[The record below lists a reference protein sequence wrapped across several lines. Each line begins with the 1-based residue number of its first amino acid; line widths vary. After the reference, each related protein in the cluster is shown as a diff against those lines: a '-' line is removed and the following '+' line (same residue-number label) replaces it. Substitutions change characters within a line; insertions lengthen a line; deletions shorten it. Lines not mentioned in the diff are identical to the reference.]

1 MKSKIKM
8 SKILISLAFL
18 ISIAFPDCL
27 QLYRCHHYLED
38 EYCFDIEEFIFGEDN
53 CCDEYP
59 ISFCNGGTI
68 FYEKEDYADVT
79 NPQNWDVI
87 SENVALTRGNS
98 QMLYN
103 PIEENSYNYGISPA
117 NTSWKSRPAFGE
129 DGNSYFEVGGVLS
142 IIYIPKFLPG
152 TIGSFYSYPD
162 DQYYDIHFTSWTSGN
177 GNGWP
182 GGGSDGSGGGGG
194 GGVAYWRSGPIDGS
208 PEIIEI
214 SDVPDDQGGRV
225 YITFN
230 RSLIDVDAHPVSL
243 DLYTIKRFDSVGWVN
258 IGSFQAEGNA
268 QYIFEASTALDSTSQ
283 NSGLTGFKIL
293 AESFETNY
301 SFESEI
307 KYGYSVDNTLTM
319 SDNNAEIPIK
329 MLLHQNYPNPFNPI
343 TKIIYDLPE
352 DNNVVL
358 EIKDVKGNHVKTLI
372 NDYIQRGSQYVYW
385 DAKNKNGKKVPS
397 GIYFYTLKTK
407 EHLQTQKMIF
417 LK

>member
-1 MKSKIKM
+1 M
-8 SKILISLAFL
+8 
-18 ISIAFPDCL
+18 
-27 QLYRCHHYLED
+27 
-38 EYCFDIEEFIFGEDN
+38 
-53 CCDEYP
+53 
-59 ISFCNGGTI
+59 
-68 FYEKEDYADVT
+68 
-79 NPQNWDVI
+79 
-87 SENVALTRGNS
+87 
-98 QMLYN
+98 
-103 PIEENSYNYGISPA
+103 
-117 NTSWKSRPAFGE
+117 
-129 DGNSYFEVGGVLS
+129 
-142 IIYIPKFLPG
+142 
-152 TIGSFYSYPD
+152 
-162 DQYYDIHFTSWTSGN
+162 
-177 GNGWP
+177 
-182 GGGSDGSGGGGG
+182 
-194 GGVAYWRSGPIDGS
+194 
-208 PEIIEI
+208 
-214 SDVPDDQGGRV
+214 
-225 YITFN
+225 
-230 RSLIDVDAHPVSL
+230 IDVDAHPVSL
-243 DLYTIKRFDSVGWVN
+243 DLYTVKRFDSVGWVN

-319 SDNNAEIPIK
+319 SDNNAEIPSK